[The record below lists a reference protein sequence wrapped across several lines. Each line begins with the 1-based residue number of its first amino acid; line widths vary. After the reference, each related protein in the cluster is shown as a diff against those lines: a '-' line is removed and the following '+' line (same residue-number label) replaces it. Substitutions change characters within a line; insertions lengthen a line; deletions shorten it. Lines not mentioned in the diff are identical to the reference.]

1 MKAYN
6 KIKNIVIAVLVGKVY
21 HYACMAVPGQD
32 PALIIW
38 ASVAVACC
46 VYVGMLES
54 DSVIRALTHRVKHK
68 HGTFPHVKAS
78 GGLKRG

>member
-21 HYACMAVPGQD
+21 HYACMTVPGQD
-32 PALIIW
+32 PALIAW

-46 VYVGMLES
+46 VYIGVLET
-54 DSVIRALTHRVKHK
+54 DSMIRAFKHRNKRRSAS
-68 HGTFPHVKAS
+68 FPHVKAS